1 MAAARYVPRG
11 YIGSEQALVLI
22 AKTNHPD
29 RWRDDLLL
37 GKEREIYEGLGFSL
51 NGELLGDHIKVSI
64 AKTDRESGLVM
75 ERVCDFEDAAH
86 WLRENLHS
94 GDLIGKYLDEN
105 GDRHDIPSKRW
116 GADDGLEALLKG
128 VVVFDEGR
136 HLVSR
141 LILFSIEDLMA
152 LVTTS
157 VSPDNAAAQRTSKD
171 TGGRPAEYDW
181 DAVKEF
187 TLALVKKFGPPGK
200 ANKRFPTK
208 TDLVAAVLDEWAN
221 RDIHLAE
228 PTVRRYVGKWLG
240 ES

>member
-1 MAAARYVPRG
+1 MAERYVPRG

-22 AKTNHPD
+22 AKENHPD

-37 GKEREIYEGLGFSL
+37 DQEREIYERLGSSL
-51 NGELLGDHIKVSI
+51 NGELLGDHIKVNI

-105 GDRHDIPSKRW
+105 GDWHDIPSKRW

-136 HLVSR
+136 YLVSR
-141 LILFSIEDLMA
+141 LVLFSTEDLMA

-157 VSPDNAAAQRTSKD
+157 VSPHKAAAQRTIKNK
-171 TGGRPAEYDW
+171 GGRPVEYDW

-187 TLALVKKFGPPGK
+187 ALAQVKKFGPPGRK
-200 ANKRFPTK
+200 NKRFPAK
-208 TDLVAAVLDEWAN
+208 ADLVIAVINEWAK

-228 PTVRRYVGKWLG
+228 ATVRGYVGKWLR

>member
-1 MAAARYVPRG
+1 MAERYVPRG

-37 GKEREIYEGLGFSL
+37 DQEREIYERLGSSL
-51 NGELLGDHIKVSI
+51 NGELLGDHIKVNI

-105 GDRHDIPSKRW
+105 GDWHDIPSKRW

-136 HLVSR
+136 YLVSR
-141 LILFSIEDLMA
+141 LILFSTKDLMA
-152 LVTTS
+152 SVTTS
-157 VSPDNAAAQRTSKD
+157 VSPHKAAAQRTIKD
-171 TGGRPAEYDW
+171 KGGRPAEYDW
-181 DAVKEF
+181 GAVKNYMV
-187 TLALVKKFGPPGK
+187 ALVKQFGVPEK
-200 ANKRFPTK
+200 KNRRLSTK
-208 TDLVAAVLDEWAN
+208 NELVALILEEWA
-221 RDIHLAE
+221 RKDIQLAE
-228 PTVRRYVGKWLG
+228 STLRRYVTKWLS
-240 ES
+240 EL

>member
-1 MAAARYVPRG
+1 MAERYVPRG
-11 YIGSEQALVLI
+11 YVGSEQALVLI
-22 AKTNHPD
+22 AKENHPD

-37 GKEREIYEGLGFSL
+37 DKEREIYERLGFSL

-105 GDRHDIPSKRW
+105 GDWHDIPSKRW

-136 HLVSR
+136 YLVSR
-141 LILFSIEDLMA
+141 LVLFSTNDLMA
-152 LVTTS
+152 FVTSS
-157 VSPDNAAAQRTSKD
+157 VSSRKQRTIKNK
-171 TGGRPAEYDW
+171 GGRPAEYDW

-187 TLALVKKFGPPGK
+187 ALALVKKFGPPGK
-200 ANKRFPTK
+200 ANKRFPAK
-208 TDLVAAVLDEWAN
+208 ADLVAAIMNEWAK

-228 PTVRRYVGKWLG
+228 GTVRRYVGEWLA